1 MDLNHYAVE
10 VLARDQ
16 LAERRQAAAR
26 HTLVRTAA
34 RPHAVI
40 RAVVG
45 RALIRL
51 GTRALGR
58 GLAATETLVVEARR
72 TG

>member
-1 MDLNHYAVE
+1 MELNHYAVE

-26 HTLVRTAA
+26 HTLARAA
-34 RPHAVI
+34 RPRAVI
-40 RAVVG
+40 RVAVG

-51 GTRALGR
+51 GTRTLGR
-58 GLAATETLVVEARR
+58 GLAPADLRVVDPRR

>member
-1 MDLNHYAVE
+1 VDLNHYAVE
-10 VLARDQ
+10 ILARDR

-26 HTLVRTAA
+26 HTLVRAA
-34 RPHAVI
+34 RPRAVI
-40 RAVVG
+40 RVAVG

-51 GTRALGR
+51 GTRTLGR
-58 GLAATETLVVEARR
+58 GLAPTDLRVVDPRR

>member
-10 VLARDQ
+10 VLARDR
-16 LAERRQAAAR
+16 LAERRQAATR

-34 RPHAVI
+34 RPRAVI
-40 RAVVG
+40 RVVVG

-58 GLAATETLVVEARR
+58 GLAPAEMLVVETRR